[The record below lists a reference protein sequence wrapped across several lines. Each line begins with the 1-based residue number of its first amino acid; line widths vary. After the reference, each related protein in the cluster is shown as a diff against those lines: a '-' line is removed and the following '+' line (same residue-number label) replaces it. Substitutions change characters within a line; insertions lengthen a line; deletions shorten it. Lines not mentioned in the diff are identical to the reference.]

1 MDQTYNFRE
10 YARYTALSVVGMLAL
25 SCYILADTF
34 FVSKSLGTEGLAAL
48 NIAIPVYNFIHGT
61 GLMLGMGGATR
72 FSICRSRGARR
83 EADEMFTT
91 TLYMAAG
98 FPALVAALGLFF
110 PVELAALLGAAVA
123 FLALF
128 WT

>member
-48 NIAIPVYNFIHGT
+48 NIAIPVYNFIRHRAYAGHGR
-61 GLMLGMGGATR
+61 GDPLFHLQEPGRPPGG
-72 FSICRSRGARR
+72 G
-83 EADEMFTT
+83 
-91 TLYMAAG
+91 
-98 FPALVAALGLFF
+98 
-110 PVELAALLGAAVA
+110 
-123 FLALF
+123 
-128 WT
+128 